1 MLQLSL
7 YFTANFH
14 ICMDPLMNM
23 KIQLTDYV
31 DFAILIISIFSLI
44 TCDIFTRIFLINSHI
59 KYKPDRVN
67 EITTISIIYI

>member
-44 TCDIFTRIFLINSHI
+44 TRDIFTNFLI
-59 KYKPDRVN
+59 
-67 EITTISIIYI
+67 

>member
-1 MLQLSL
+1 
-7 YFTANFH
+7 
-14 ICMDPLMNM
+14 MDPLMNM

-44 TCDIFTRIFLINSHI
+44 TRDIFTRIFLINSHI

>member
-14 ICMDPLMNM
+14 ICMDLLMNM

-44 TCDIFTRIFLINSHI
+44 TRDIFTDFLINSHI
-59 KYKPDRVN
+59 LNTKQI
-67 EITTISIIYI
+67 E

>member
-1 MLQLSL
+1 
-7 YFTANFH
+7 
-14 ICMDPLMNM
+14 MDPLMNM

-44 TCDIFTRIFLINSHI
+44 TRDIFTRIFLINLHI